1 MGTLVLG
8 HWDVLGACWVW
19 GMRDSEGSRWTL
31 GFILSGEKEGVSIP
45 RDGMAVGGAGSG
57 WDGTAGDR

>member
-1 MGTLVLG
+1 M
-8 HWDVLGACWVW
+8 WE
-19 GMRDSEGSRWTL
+19 MRDSEGSRWTL
-31 GFILSGEKEGVSIP
+31 GFILSDEKEGVSIP